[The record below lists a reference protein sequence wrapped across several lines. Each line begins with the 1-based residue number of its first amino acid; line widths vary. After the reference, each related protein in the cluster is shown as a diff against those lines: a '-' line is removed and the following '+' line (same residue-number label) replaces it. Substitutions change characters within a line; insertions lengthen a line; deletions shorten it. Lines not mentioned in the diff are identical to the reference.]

1 MTRPVALRLAAAVVI
16 TLAIVLAA
24 IGCGTNDEPSV
35 PTGPG
40 VSRAQPTGTVDTTL
54 PATSTTRD

>member
-1 MTRPVALRLAAAVVI
+1 MNRPMSRIAAAILVGALAVVMV
-16 TLAIVLAA
+16 A
-24 IGCGTNDEPSV
+24 CGSNDEPRV

-40 VSRAQPTGTVDTTL
+40 VSRAEPTGTVDTTL